1 MIDCPPSGFCIPNR
15 IISIRLHITC
25 MADRP
30 DKNASTAEIAKWMEE
45 DFWVAC
51 VDGIEESVADDD
63 EGKE

>member
-1 MIDCPPSGFCIPNR
+1 
-15 IISIRLHITC
+15 

-51 VDGIEESVADDD
+51 VDGIEKSVGDDD